1 VIQLLGSIPK
11 KVFLAFSGGP
21 DSVAVLDFLLA
32 GRRDVT
38 AVHFCHGTPHGV
50 EALNFVE
57 THTQFYGVPLITER
71 IQRDRRSDESQEEY
85 WRNER
90 YQFLES
96 LEGPVVTAH
105 HLDDVLEWWIFTS
118 LHGMTKLIPYRRN
131 NVIRPF
137 LKTAKET
144 LVDWCDR
151 KNLPYI
157 TDPGN
162 QDERYMRSIVRH
174 KIVPQAVRI
183 NPGVRTVLKKKIELE
198 YKSQENEVQ

>member
-1 VIQLLGSIPK
+1 MIKLLGKIPE

-21 DSVAVLDFLLA
+21 DSVAALDFLLT

-38 AVHFCHGTPHGV
+38 AVHFYHGTPHGV

-57 THTQFYGVPLITER
+57 MYTHLRKVPLIIER
-71 IQRDRRSDESQEEY
+71 IQRLRKSDESQEEY

-96 LEGPVVTAH
+96 LPGPVVTAH

-137 LKTAKET
+137 LMTPKKV
-144 LVDWCDR
+144 LIDWCDR
-151 KNLPYI
+151 KSLPYI

-162 QDERYMRSIVRH
+162 QDEKYMRSIVRH
-174 KIVPQAVRI
+174 KIVPQATRI
-183 NPGVRTVLKKKIELE
+183 NPGVRTVLKKKIEFE